1 MILGLI
7 AGGVLRS
14 DRAHW
19 AKVKWLAAAGLIGV
33 ALGGLIG
40 WVGICPVVKRIWT
53 PSWGIFSA
61 GWCFLLL
68 AGFYSLIDVLGRK
81 AWSFPLIVIGMNSIA
96 AYCMSGLMEGF
107 VGETLRVHLGRGFFK
122 LFGAPYEPL
131 FHGAA
136 GLLVLWLILY
146 WMYRRKLF
154 LRI

>member
-1 MILGLI
+1 
-7 AGGVLRS
+7 
-14 DRAHW
+14 
-19 AKVKWLAAAGLIGV
+19 
-33 ALGGLIG
+33 
-40 WVGICPVVKRIWT
+40 
-53 PSWGIFSA
+53 
-61 GWCFLLL
+61 
-68 AGFYSLIDVLGRK
+68 
-81 AWSFPLIVIGMNSIA
+81 
-96 AYCMSGLMEGF
+96 MEGF